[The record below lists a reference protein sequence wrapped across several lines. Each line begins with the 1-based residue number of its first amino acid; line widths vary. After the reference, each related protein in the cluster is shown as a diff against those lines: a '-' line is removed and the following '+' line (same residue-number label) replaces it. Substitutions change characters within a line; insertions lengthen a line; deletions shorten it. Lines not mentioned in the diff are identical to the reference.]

1 MSGRTAC
8 TVCELHA
15 ESTFRVEGMD
25 CREEVALLE
34 RRFKNLAGLEE
45 FSADLMGQRL
55 HVTYDAARL
64 TTSTIVDAVA
74 DTGMR
79 AWLEHQEPVVGSER
93 RTRARRALVWT
104 SGVALALGMLLHA
117 LGGRGAAG
125 AFSGHGPAEAGH
137 YAVIAFIVSLIA
149 GMSVTIQKAWA
160 ALRARALDINV
171 LMVVAATGA
180 AAIGEWS
187 EAATVVFLFA
197 LAQALEART
206 LERARAAIRA
216 LIDLTPADALVREGD
231 AERRVPVDDIAIGG
245 VIVVR
250 PGEKIP
256 LDGAVL
262 AGQSEVNQAP
272 VTGESLPVE
281 KMPGDAVFAGTVN
294 GHGAIE
300 VQVTRRRR
308 DTTLARIIHLVER
321 AQAQRAPSQALV
333 ERFAKVYTP
342 AVIVLALAVAV
353 IPPLLVHG
361 PAEAGH
367 YEWLG
372 PAGHDPWL
380 GPAAHAGWLALAWHA
395 DWQTWFYRA
404 LVLLVVSCPC
414 ALVISTPVSIVAAL
428 AGAAKKGV
436 LIKGGSHLERI
447 SRVRCVA
454 FDKTGTLTRG
464 KPEVVD
470 VVALDGGRTSAVVGL
485 AAAVGRR
492 SSHPVA
498 QAIVDHAHT
507 SNIAAVAADS
517 VTALSGR
524 GTEGSVDGRRV
535 LLGNH
540 RLFEER
546 QLCSPA
552 LHDRI
557 DAINASGRTAVLV
570 ARDQRAI
577 GIIAVADRSRD
588 TGRAAIEMLRRQ
600 GIDSIVMLTGDGT
613 GTAQA
618 IGAELGV
625 DDVRAELLPEDKV
638 SAIRE
643 LREQHGTVA
652 MVGDGVNDA
661 PALALADV
669 GIAMGAVGSD
679 AALETADVAL
689 MADDLLRIPYAVR
702 LSRATVRNI
711 KANLAISIAM
721 KAGFV
726 VAAVAGVATL
736 WVAVLA
742 DTGASMI
749 VIANALRLLRA
760 D

>member
-1 MSGRTAC
+1 MTAATC

-15 ESTFRVEGMD
+15 ESTFRIEGMD
-25 CREEVALLE
+25 CREEVAMLE
-34 RRFKNLAGLEE
+34 RRFKNLTGLED

-55 HVTYDAARL
+55 HVKYDAARL
-64 TTSTIVDAVA
+64 SVSTIVDAVA

-79 AWLEHQEPVVGSER
+79 AWLEHEAPVVGNER
-93 RTRARRALVWT
+93 QARIRQALVWT
-104 SGVALALGMLLHA
+104 AGAALALGMLVQAIGVRGPAGVGRYAVVLFVVA
-117 LGGRGAAG
+117 LAAG
-125 AFSGHGPAEAGH
+125 
-137 YAVIAFIVSLIA
+137 V
-149 GMSVTIQKAWA
+149 SVTIRKAWS
-160 ALRARALDINV
+160 ALRVGSLDINV
-171 LMVVAATGA
+171 LMVIAAAGA
-180 AAIGEWS
+180 AAIGQWS

-197 LAQALEART
+197 VAQSLEART
-206 LERARAAIRA
+206 LERARSAIRS
-216 LIDLTPADALVREGD
+216 LMDLTPADALVRD
-231 AERRVPVDDIAIGG
+231 AAGERRVAVDDIAIGR

-256 LDGAVL
+256 LDGDVV

-300 VQVTRRRR
+300 VQVTRLRK

-333 ERFAKVYTP
+333 ERFAAVYTP
-342 AVIVLALAVAV
+342 AVIALAIGVAV
-353 IPPLLVHG
+353 VPPLLFHG
-361 PAEAGH
+361 AFET
-367 YEWLG
+367 WL
-372 PAGHDPWL
+372 
-380 GPAAHAGWLALAWHA
+380 
-395 DWQTWFYRA
+395 YRG

-436 LIKGGSHLERI
+436 LIKGGAHLERI
-447 SRVRCVA
+447 SRVRCIA

-464 KPEVVD
+464 QPEVVD
-470 VVALDGGRTSAVVGL
+470 VVALNGGRTAAVVGL
-485 AAAVGRR
+485 AAAVERR
-492 SSHPVA
+492 STHPIA
-498 QAIVDHAHT
+498 QAIVDHAQT
-507 SNIAAVAADS
+507 SNIASAPADG

-535 LLGNH
+535 LLGSH

-552 LHDRI
+552 IHDRV
-557 DAINASGRTAVLV
+557 DAMNASGRTAVLV
-570 ARDQRAI
+570 AHDEQPV
-577 GIIAVADRSRD
+577 GIIAVADRSRE
-588 TGRAAIEMLRRQ
+588 TSRAAIEMLRRQ
-600 GIDSIVMLTGDGT
+600 GIESIVMLTGDGT
-613 GTAQA
+613 ATANA

-625 DDVRAELLPEDKV
+625 DEVRAELLPEDKV
-638 SAIRE
+638 SAIRQ
-643 LREQHGTVA
+643 LRDRYGTVA

-669 GIAMGAVGSD
+669 GIAMGAAGSD
-679 AALETADVAL
+679 AALETADIAL
-689 MADDLLRIPYAVR
+689 MGDDLLRIPYTVR
-702 LSRATVRNI
+702 LSRATMRNI

-726 VAAVAGVATL
+726 VAAVAGIATL

-742 DTGASMI
+742 DTGASVI